1 MRRLSATHGFTLVEL
16 LVALVISGLLAGVI
30 FQMLMGQSRFVGVQ
44 SARQEVQQNSRGA
57 LELIASELR
66 NVPAGAAGGV
76 QAADHNSV
84 TVRVPRIWG
93 MICDVPNGTFVD
105 VAFPAGLGVA
115 FDGDAAAGRPWPA
128 LVARIG
134 PTAWSTPKA
143 ISSVGA
149 AASTC
154 ASAALEP
161 GVERR
166 SFSVGSTAGLAA
178 GQRVYLYDPVAYRTA
193 TLADPP
199 GLWIQR
205 LVGTNPADYRTL
217 AGPIVPGA
225 PATVHGL
232 RFKYYNAAGAPIA
245 VPSGGLSGAALTNVA
260 RVAVAVHT
268 RSDQA
273 GVSVPQDEADS
284 TAVFLRN

>member
-1 MRRLSATHGFTLVEL
+1 MRSRAGFTLVEL
-16 LVALVISGLLAGVI
+16 MVALVISGLLLGVI
-30 FQMLMGQSRFVGVQ
+30 FQMLMGQSRFVSVQ

-66 NVPAGAAGGV
+66 NVPAGAAGGI
-76 QAADHNSV
+76 QAADRNSV

-93 MICDVPNGTFVD
+93 VICNVPNATFVD

-115 FDGDAAAGRPWPA
+115 LDGDASAGRPWPG
-128 LVARIG
+128 LVARLS
-134 PTAWSTPKA
+134 PASWSASTPV
-143 ISSVGA
+143 SSVGA
-149 AASTC
+149 AGSTC
-154 ASAALEP
+154 ASAPLEV

-166 SFSVGSTAGLAA
+166 SFSVGSTAGLAV
-178 GQRVYLYDPVAYRTA
+178 GQPVYLYDPVAYRTA
-193 TLADPP
+193 TLVDPP

-205 LVGTNPADYRTL
+205 LVGTNAADYRTL
-217 AGPIVPGA
+217 AGPIVPGD

-232 RFKYYNAAGAPIA
+232 RFKYYDAAGAPIA
-245 VPSGGLSGAALTNVA
+245 IPAGGLSGAALANVA

-273 GVSVPQDEADS
+273 GLSLPQDEADS